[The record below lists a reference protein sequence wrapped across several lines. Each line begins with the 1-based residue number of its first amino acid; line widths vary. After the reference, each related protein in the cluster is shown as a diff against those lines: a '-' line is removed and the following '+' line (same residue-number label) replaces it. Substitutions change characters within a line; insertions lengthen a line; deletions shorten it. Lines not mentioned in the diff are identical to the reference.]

1 MPNAPGPLL
10 DVAKPNLFV
19 GVDAGGSRTV
29 AALARGRE
37 IVRTFEA
44 KPANPNVVGLD
55 GAAQIIASAIESVLA
70 GVCAAAIVAGVAG
83 AGSDD
88 VQERLRRLLETR
100 FPGVP
105 VAVTH
110 DARVALRAAVPEG
123 DGIVL
128 IAGTGSI
135 AYAEL
140 DGSGLFAGGYG
151 YLLGDRGSG
160 YAIGAAGLR
169 EQVDAGDR
177 ELLVRLYRL
186 PSPVVEIAGHAR
198 IVLEQAAAGD
208 DYALRIVHE
217 AAEDLLE
224 LIASIVEKCGRPALP
239 LAFSGGLLREPN
251 VLSQRLEQRIA
262 EEWLDVTVV
271 EKRTEP
277 YTGALALARGLGAVS

>member
-37 IVRTFEA
+37 LVRTFEA
-44 KPANPNVVGLD
+44 KPANPSVVGLD
-55 GAAQIIASAIESVLA
+55 DAAQIVASAIESVLA
-70 GVCAAAIVAGVAG
+70 GVSAGAIVAGIAG

-105 VAVTH
+105 LAVTH
-110 DARVALRAAVPEG
+110 DARIALRAAVPEG

-151 YLLGDRGSG
+151 YLLGDGGSG

-177 ELLVRLYRL
+177 DLLARLYRL
-186 PSPVVEIAGHAR
+186 PSPVVEIAGQAR
-198 IVLEQAAAGD
+198 IVLDQAADGD

-217 AAEDLLE
+217 AAEDLLK

-239 LAFSGGLLREPN
+239 LALSGGLLRERN
-251 VLSQRLEQRIA
+251 ALSARLEQRIA

-271 EKRTEP
+271 EERTEP
-277 YTGALALARGLGAVS
+277 YAGALVLARRLAAVS

>member
-10 DVAKPNLFV
+10 DVAKPKLFV

-29 AALARGRE
+29 AALACGRE
-37 IVRTFEA
+37 LVRTFEA
-44 KPANPNVVGLD
+44 RPANPNVVGLD
-55 GAAQIIASAIESVLA
+55 DAAQIVASAIESVLA
-70 GVCAAAIVAGVAG
+70 GVCAGAIVAGIAG

-110 DARVALRAAVPEG
+110 DARIALRAAVPEG

-140 DGSGLFAGGYG
+140 DNSGQFAGGYG

-177 ELLVRLYRL
+177 ALLARLYRL

-198 IVLEQAAAGD
+198 SVLEQAADGD

-224 LIASIVEKCGRPALP
+224 LIVTIVEKCGRPALP
-239 LAFSGGLLREPN
+239 LALSGGLLRERN
-251 VLSQRLEQRIA
+251 ALS
-262 EEWLDVTVV
+262 
-271 EKRTEP
+271 
-277 YTGALALARGLGAVS
+277 